1 MKLSN
6 CITDDIAICIN
17 DDMQIQSAYL
27 CFKDFLIFNAFI
39 NIHENANYVD
49 KIICICH
56 KLIKGQCLS
65 FNLIPN
71 LVGCDKKQLRY

>member
-17 DDMQIQSAYL
+17 DDMQMQSAYL
-27 CFKDFLIFNAFI
+27 CFYDFPYFNVFI

-49 KIICICH
+49 
-56 KLIKGQCLS
+56 
-65 FNLIPN
+65 
-71 LVGCDKKQLRY
+71 